1 MLLMPKERPFSGIL
15 QMKMQK
21 VKGVIHA
28 CPCCKRIESKPFVA
42 KTAPLPAD
50 CIRAVVLIPY
60 QRTPPPLNKSSAVNN
75 APSSKKVVQY
85 VFCVRKANC
94 CFMVASS
101 PANTGLDI
109 AGPFFTRQGKKVNK
123 NYICLFICMTTRAVH
138 SEGVS
143 EMTAPWLLQVLR
155 RFIVRRDKP
164 RVLQFQNFKSFKQ
177 LDKDL
182 RQLVSMKMVNNIAR
196 ELTSHRIQWNFITE
210 RAPWMGGYW
219 ERLIRSM
226 KTSLK
231 KVLQNSMLDE
241 EKLRTCLTPYHF
253 LTGTYYTHIPEF
265 NRWKAEYVTNLNVRQ
280 KWYNSGNAP
289 NIGDIVLV
297 SESNVPRRNWKLGKI
312 VQLYPGQDGIVRT
325 VKVQLAGGSVNR
337 PLSKLHL
344 IEPDKV
350 Q

>member
-1 MLLMPKERPFSGIL
+1 
-15 QMKMQK
+15 
-21 VKGVIHA
+21 
-28 CPCCKRIESKPFVA
+28 
-42 KTAPLPAD
+42 
-50 CIRAVVLIPY
+50 
-60 QRTPPPLNKSSAVNN
+60 
-75 APSSKKVVQY
+75 
-85 VFCVRKANC
+85 
-94 CFMVASS
+94 
-101 PANTGLDI
+101 
-109 AGPFFTRQGKKVNK
+109 
-123 NYICLFICMTTRAVH
+123 MTTRAVH
-138 SEGVS
+138 SEDVS

-155 RFIVRRDKP
+155 RFI
-164 RVLQFQNFKSFKQ
+164 Q

-231 KVLQNSMLDE
+231 KVLQNSMLDK
-241 EKLRTCLTPYHF
+241 EKLRTVISCLTPYHF